1 MALDIQNQ
9 AAANDGDTYAFLPVW
24 RRMSLQLVLLAG
36 ISLVAVLIGEFLQ
49 PSFSRELGWFLAHLF
64 VFSPLLFWLLF
75 SVLPEYSVARP
86 RRRLMGVAMVSALTA
101 SAIGLPLVEE
111 FFQVE
116 LWLPLESV
124 SQRIIGFTLT
134 AGVVDVGLKFLV
146 LRYLIYP
153 QALRVRSDAIAY
165 AFASA
170 IGYSFFLNL
179 ALLWSLQP
187 IWDLAAIYILANFT
201 IQFGSSMYIAL
212 GMIESYFSDAFPLV
226 LPINL
231 LLAALMTGLITAL
244 LGGLLSG
251 PLGLSGN
258 TDRPFFALLMLF
270 AMLFGTLGIVYFLYS
285 NSERREREAYG
296 AQ

>member
-1 MALDIQNQ
+1 
-9 AAANDGDTYAFLPVW
+9 
-24 RRMSLQLVLLAG
+24 
-36 ISLVAVLIGEFLQ
+36 
-49 PSFSRELGWFLAHLF
+49 
-64 VFSPLLFWLLF
+64 
-75 SVLPEYSVARP
+75 
-86 RRRLMGVAMVSALTA
+86 MGVAMVSALTA